1 METIRQLLE
10 DKGNQVWTIEP
21 EASVY
26 DAVHLMAEKEIGAL
40 PVMQG
45 DRIVGLFTERDYAR
59 KVILKGRSSRD
70 TRVSDIMTRDVLYTH
85 GDQTIQEAMAV
96 MTRRRFRHLPV
107 LKDNRLIGIISMGD
121 LVHALICEQQF
132 IIEQLEH
139 YIAG

>member
-121 LVHALICEQQF
+121 LVNALICEQQF

>member
-40 PVMQG
+40 PVMHA

-139 YIAG
+139 YITG